1 MTARILVGAC
11 SWADKTLVDSGWYPP
26 EAKSAEERLRYYAEQ
41 FPIVEV
47 DSTYYGLPS
56 ERNAALWVERTP
68 DDFTFDIKSYA
79 LFTHHPAALRSLPK
93 DLREALP
100 PALQEKR
107 PDGRPSGRNL
117 YYRDTPPELRDE
129 LWSRFTSALLPLDS
143 AGKLGTVL
151 FQFPPWFLPGRDSTD
166 YILEANERL
175 GQYTMAVEF
184 RNDRWLSERNQERT
198 LKLLTDN
205 AIPLVCVDEPQGFRS
220 SVPPL
225 VVVTAPVAL
234 LRMHGRNYETWEKK
248 GITAAERFNYL
259 YSEEELQE
267 WTPRVQRLAEGSR
280 EVHVLM
286 NNCHHDYA
294 VRNARQLAD
303 RLGLPAGRHGARGP
317 KQAARDTD
325 AQRRLL

>member
-1 MTARILVGAC
+1 MTARILVGTC

-26 EAKSAEERLRYYAEQ
+26 QAKSPEERLRYYAEQ

-79 LFTHHPAALRSLPK
+79 LFTHHPAAVRSLPK
-93 DLREALP
+93 DMREALP
-100 PALQEKR
+100 PALQGK
-107 PDGRPSGRNL
+107 RNL
-117 YYRDTPPELRDE
+117 YYRDAPPELRDE
-129 LWSRFTSALLPLDS
+129 LWSRFNSALLPLDS

-151 FQFPPWFLPGRDSTD
+151 FQFPPWFLPGRDSAD
-166 YILEANERL
+166 YILEANQRL

-205 AIPLVCVDEPQGFRS
+205 AIPYVCVDEPQEFRS

-225 VVVTAPVAL
+225 VSVTAPVAL

-248 GITAAERFNYL
+248 GSPPPSGSITCTARRSWRSGHPA
-259 YSEEELQE
+259 YSA
-267 WTPRVQRLAEGSR
+267 WRKTV
-280 EVHVLM
+280 VK
-286 NNCHHDYA
+286 C
-294 VRNARQLAD
+294 
-303 RLGLPAGRHGARGP
+303 
-317 KQAARDTD
+317 TC
-325 AQRRLL
+325 